1 MALGEFSLIERYFLR
16 PAPGNTLG
24 VGDDAAR
31 VELPAATA
39 LVICKDLLIEGR
51 HFFSDVAPQTLGHKA
66 LAVNLSDLAA
76 MGAEPLGCLL
86 GLGLP
91 EPEERWLESFAQ
103 GFHALCDET
112 QCPLLGGDTV
122 RHEQGVLISVTAFG
136 TLPLG
141 HPGLRRS
148 AARAG
153 DDLWV
158 SGWLGA
164 ADTALGLLRG
174 ELPADD
180 ALLAQVRGALERPTP
195 RLSLGRALL
204 DLAHAA
210 IDISD
215 GLAQDLGHVLKA
227 SDCGAVIDLASLP
240 AHPALSKLPAARV
253 LRAML
258 NGGDVYEL
266 CFTADPSKRLA
277 IAALAGQL
285 MVPLTRIGQIK
296 SDPGLFARQD
306 NGQQIPLAAQ
316 GFDHFAG

>member
-1 MALGEFSLIERYFLR
+1 MALGEFSLIDRFFAR

-31 VELPAATA
+31 IELPAATA

-76 MGAEPLGCLL
+76 MGAQPLGCLL
-86 GLGLP
+86 GLGIP
-91 EPEERWLESFAQ
+91 KPEEHWLESFAQ
-103 GFHALCDET
+103 GFHALSAQA

-136 TLPLG
+136 TLPLS

-148 AARAG
+148 AAQAG

-158 SGWLGA
+158 SGSLGA
-164 ADTALGLLRG
+164 ADIALSLLRG
-174 ELPADD
+174 ELPAD
-180 ALLAQVRGALERPTP
+180 AELLAQVRPALESPTP
-195 RLSLGRALL
+195 RLSLGLALL

-215 GLAQDLGHVLKA
+215 GLTQDLSHVLKA
-227 SDCGAVIDLASLP
+227 SHCGAVIDLASLP
-240 AHPALSKLPAARV
+240 AHPALSNLPPARV
-253 LRAML
+253 LSAML
-258 NGGDVYEL
+258 HGGDVYEL
-266 CFTADPSKRLA
+266 CFTADPSNRHA
-277 IAALAGQL
+277 IAALSGQL
-285 MVPLTRIGQIK
+285 MLPLTRIGQIT
-296 SDPGLFARQD
+296 SQPGLFASQA
-306 NGQQIPLAAQ
+306 NGQQISLTAR
-316 GFDHFAG
+316 GFDHFAR